1 MKLGKIKEKLIFCII
16 FFVDFW
22 KNLVILNMQERK
34 YETDY

>member
-22 KNLVILNMQERK
+22 KKTSYIEHAR
-34 YETDY
+34 EEI